1 MKSGTPHSIAA
12 ALLLGLVMG
21 SAACVTTAQ
30 EGEEMRRDI
39 ASLKE
44 QLKKEQAQ
52 AQAER
57 DRLAADGKA
66 KAQQLQ
72 DALDQLN
79 RASRKSGADLAV
91 DLEKAQNDIN
101 AVRGQLEVIA
111 HRLEAIDQANADR
124 DKRVDEASKI
134 VTLRQKEL
142 DKAEHPTDK
151 TAIYNL
157 ARRKLEEGQL
167 PRARELFAEF
177 VKSFHGDELA
187 PNAQYWLG
195 ETWYAD
201 KRYDDAISEF
211 QKVLKEWKG
220 SEKVPDALLKIGM
233 SFQAQGNCKSALLFF
248 EEVVGAH
255 KSAPAAKVARE
266 KQAECRKGRAK

>member
-1 MKSGTPHSIAA
+1 MLRLTRALLL
-12 ALLLGLVMG
+12 ALLLG
-21 SAACVTTAQ
+21 STACVTTAQ

-44 QLKKEQAQ
+44 QLKKEQTD

-57 DRLAADGKA
+57 ERLATDNKA
-66 KAQQLQ
+66 KSQQLQ

-91 DLEKAQNDIN
+91 DLEKAQNDLN
-101 AVRGQLEVIA
+101 GVHGQLEVLA
-111 HRLEAIDQANADR
+111 HRLDTIDQTNADR
-124 DKRVDEASKI
+124 DKRLDQTSTL
-134 VTLRQKEL
+134 VTTQKKEL

-151 TAIYNL
+151 LGIYNL
-157 ARRKLEEGQL
+157 GRRKLEEGQL
-167 PRARELFAEF
+167 VRARELFGEF

-195 ETWYAD
+195 ETYYAD
-201 KRYDDAISEF
+201 KRYDDAIGEF
-211 QKVLKEWKG
+211 QKVMRDWKG

-233 SFQAQGNCKSALLFF
+233 SFQALGNCRNALLFF
-248 EEVVGAH
+248 EEIASAH
-255 KSAPAAKVARE
+255 KGAPAAKVARE
-266 KQAECRKGRAK
+266 RQAECRKSKK